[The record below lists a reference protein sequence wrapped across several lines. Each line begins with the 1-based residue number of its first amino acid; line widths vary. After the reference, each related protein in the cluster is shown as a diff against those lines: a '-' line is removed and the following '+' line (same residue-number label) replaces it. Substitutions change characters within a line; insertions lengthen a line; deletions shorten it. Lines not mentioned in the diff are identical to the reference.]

1 MGGWVLVERYQFT
14 QVSKKSSMTDLIC
27 LFSLD
32 SLQSL
37 VLLVLKIPTN
47 LVDFLLSID
56 GSMTYLTLIVTLSL
70 DD

>member
-1 MGGWVLVERYQFT
+1 
-14 QVSKKSSMTDLIC
+14 MTDLIC

-32 SLQSL
+32 SL

-47 LVDFLLSID
+47 LVDFLLSIE